1 MERLAGVEPAISAL
15 ATQRLTARLQPL
27 IFWLREGDSNPT
39 IRGSKDHCPAIRRSR
54 NILPSSLLRHTPLIH
69 VSYSTDIVTNWLA
82 SKASN
87 LDFPRSER
95 GVFPVTP
102 LATNVGCAGGS
113 RTRITLINSQV
124 LCQLRYRAMLHQ
136 TPKAPNLV
144 EGRGLESPAMELI
157 SLVRPENGNTLS
169 RRLRPRGWYK
179 SVIDSE
185 HHNFCTLTR
194 LSFKSQMQMLQ
205 LLVTYGSWGTTISNN
220 CAQRGRG
227 TLRTIIEVWSRRPEL
242 NWHSRLEGTLA

>member
-1 MERLAGVEPAISAL
+1 MPSPTWSGWPELNRRSPRWRRSVLPLDYSRSSSGSGRGIR
-15 ATQRLTARLQPL
+15 TQ
-27 IFWLREGDSNPT
+27 T

-54 NILPSSLLRHTPLIH
+54 NILLFPSLGHTPLIH

-124 LCQLRYRAMLHQ
+124 LCQLRYRAMLPQ
-136 TPKAPNLV
+136 KLKAPDLV

-157 SLVRPENGNTLS
+157 SLVRPEHGNTLS

-185 HHNFCTLTR
+185 HHCFCTL
-194 LSFKSQMQMLQ
+194 
-205 LLVTYGSWGTTISNN
+205 
-220 CAQRGRG
+220 
-227 TLRTIIEVWSRRPEL
+227 P
-242 NWHSRLEGTLA
+242 